1 MWRLKRKTGRIVALS
16 CTRAGVKALV
26 ADRSYRWRAA
36 AARYTVD
43 SVSPGVWSAEGD
55 IFYRRRFQEAV
66 EGLGARYGFSSEGVV
81 VSIPLSSCFLT
92 EIELAPT
99 DVGRDRESIRRRA
112 AEALP
117 CGAERVVFDVAAPLS
132 NARNGRRALVIAARR
147 DTIVTIVEELAA
159 HGGFVQ
165 AITAGAIARWAMVEA
180 AGGVGPCES
189 LTMLT
194 LEEGDGEISRW
205 REGIPVQAEAIQGHR
220 PSAELVDGESDVTV
234 TLDDHDRGGSPPS
247 RVILQG
253 DPGRVNRALREHPDL
268 ATRII
273 SLPSG
278 CRERFFGAQDPDT
291 EQAIRAGAFD
301 DLFGL
306 AELATRGRY
315 AHY

>member
-117 CGAERVVFDVAAPLS
+117 C
-132 NARNGRRALVIAARR
+132 
-147 DTIVTIVEELAA
+147 
-159 HGGFVQ
+159 
-165 AITAGAIARWAMVEA
+165 
-180 AGGVGPCES
+180 
-189 LTMLT
+189 
-194 LEEGDGEISRW
+194 
-205 REGIPVQAEAIQGHR
+205 
-220 PSAELVDGESDVTV
+220 
-234 TLDDHDRGGSPPS
+234 
-247 RVILQG
+247 
-253 DPGRVNRALREHPDL
+253 
-268 ATRII
+268 
-273 SLPSG
+273 
-278 CRERFFGAQDPDT
+278 
-291 EQAIRAGAFD
+291 
-301 DLFGL
+301 
-306 AELATRGRY
+306 
-315 AHY
+315 